1 VRMIRLS
8 APGIVFGL
16 LCAMYFILYVD
27 RVNIAT
33 VAPLVKADLKLSNT
47 QLGLVFS
54 AFAIPYALFQLIG
67 GWIGDRWGARFTLA
81 ACCAIV
87 AAATVLTSMANG
99 FASLFVLR
107 IALGFGEGAA
117 FPTATRAM
125 TSWMPEAR
133 WGSAQ
138 GITHSFARLGNAL
151 TPPMI
156 AGLLVWMSWRG
167 SFVIVGLVSL
177 LWLCVWA
184 WFFRNDPRQHPA
196 ITAAD
201 LAALPSRVDD
211 FQRAPA
217 FGGLKVKP
225 APGRARTSERP
236 RVPWLRL
243 ARRMLP
249 VTVVDFCYGW
259 TLWLFLSWIPAF
271 FFENYHLNL
280 QSTAMFSAGVLF
292 AGVIGDSVG
301 GLVSDRLLR
310 KTGSLR
316 VARCSVLV
324 AGQLGAL
331 VFLVPVVLIHNLTV
345 AAACL
350 SLAFFFAEL
359 TVGPLWSVPMDIA
372 PRYAGSASGIMNFG
386 FGIAGLISPSSFGYL
401 VDRTGSWVFPFI
413 GSIVLLLL
421 GVVFAAR
428 LRPDLSF
435 E

>member
-1 VRMIRLS
+1 
-8 APGIVFGL
+8 
-16 LCAMYFILYVD
+16 MYFILYVD

-33 VAPLVKADLKLSNT
+33 VAPLVKADLNLSNT

-81 ACCAIV
+81 PCCAIV
-87 AAATVLTSMANG
+87 AAATVLTSLANG
-99 FASLFVLR
+99 FASLFALR
-107 IALGFGEGAA
+107 LALGFGEGAA

-125 TSWMPEAR
+125 TSWLPEAR

-156 AGLLVWMSWRG
+156 AGLLVWTSWRG

-177 LWLCVWA
+177 LWLSAWT

-196 ITAAD
+196 MTAAD
-201 LAALPSRVDD
+201 LVKLPSRT
-211 FQRAPA
+211 AN
-217 FGGLKVKP
+217 
-225 APGRARTSERP
+225 SERSPSLQRP

-280 QSTAMFSAGVLF
+280 QSTAVFSAGVLF

-301 GLVSDRLLR
+301 GLLSDRILR
-310 KTGSLR
+310 KSGSLR

-331 VFLVPVVLIHNLTV
+331 VFLVPVVLIHSLTV

-372 PRYAGSASGIMNFG
+372 PRYAGSASGVMNFG
-386 FGIAGLISPSSFGYL
+386 FGIAGLVSPSSFGYL
-401 VDRTGSWVFPFI
+401 VDRTGSWVVPFI
-413 GSIVLLLL
+413 GSIALLLV
-421 GVVFAAR
+421 GVLFAAR
-428 LRPDLSF
+428 LRPDIAL